1 MAKHTGN
8 RTRATLTPTVWATL
22 TCLVIVLLV
31 MGMVVHGRMTDRGAA
46 GQATASPTASVA
58 RTTHV
63 PTSKRMAPKPDM
75 AAERKAQQQQTLN
88 DLRPQMEQHIQGYTG
103 DWQVYVEELSTGAQL
118 SMGNRIQ
125 PAASLIK
132 LYIMLAAYQQIN
144 DGTLPDTSQID
155 DLLRQMITVSSNSAA
170 NTLIE
175 TLGNGNDQTGFDVIN
190 RTARRYGFTQT
201 TIADMLSDTGS
212 LDPNHKTTSSQD
224 CSMFMAKVYR
234 KQLVS
239 QSASEAMQRL
249 LLGQQRRNKIPAG
262 LPAGTTVANKT
273 GEVPG
278 VENDAAIVFS
288 PHGDYVLTVMT
299 NGQTDA
305 LNAQDGIRTLSS
317 MVWSALTTS

>member
-1 MAKHTGN
+1 
-8 RTRATLTPTVWATL
+8 
-22 TCLVIVLLV
+22 
-31 MGMVVHGRMTDRGAA
+31 
-46 GQATASPTASVA
+46 
-58 RTTHV
+58 
-63 PTSKRMAPKPDM
+63 MAPKPDM
-75 AAERKAQQQQTLN
+75 AAERKAQRQQTLN
-88 DLRPQMEQHIQGYTG
+88 DQRPQIEQRLRGYTG
-103 DWQVYVEELSTGAQL
+103 DWQVYIEELSTGAQL
-118 SMGNRIQ
+118 SIGNRIQ

-132 LYIMLAAYQQIN
+132 LYIMLAVYQQMN
-144 DGTLPDTSQID
+144 DGTLPDTPQTD
-155 DLLRQMITVSSNSAA
+155 GLLQQMITVSSNSAA

-190 RTARRYGFTQT
+190 RTARRYDFTQT

-212 LDPNHKTTSSQD
+212 LDPNHKTTSSLD
-224 CSMFMAKVYR
+224 CGTFMAKVYR

-239 QSASEAMQRL
+239 QSASEAMQHL

-299 NGQTDA
+299 NGQADA
-305 LNAQDGIRTLSS
+305 SDAQENIRTLSS
-317 MVWSALTTS
+317 LVWSALTAS